1 MENETAFFWT
11 TRWPRS
17 YVTFVGHRIVRF
29 LGALHALGAFAL
41 ISFGVLISKFG
52 VAREV
57 IYPVAL
63 AQIVRSGL
71 RLLPMILF
79 LAIALGL
86 VIIGQTVSLL
96 NRVGATEFLG
106 TVMTMVVVRELG
118 PLLTALIVLAWAG
131 TANVVELGTA
141 RALGEIEA
149 LEVMGIDP
157 IHYLVVPRMIGMG
170 LAVFALTIYLILGA
184 LVSGYVWAFLQDVPL
199 TAGEYFRQLAASIRW
214 IDFVVLGLKTF
225 LFGVSIAVVTCYH
238 GLARKLRLE
247 EVSNATVRAVA
258 QTVVACMLI
267 DALFILIYLLA

>member
-1 MENETAFFWT
+1 M
-11 TRWPRS
+11 
-17 YVTFVGHRIVRF
+17 RF

-52 VAREV
+52 VARAV

-63 AQIVRSGL
+63 AQIARSGL

-96 NRVGATEFLG
+96 SRVGATEFLG
-106 TVMTMVVVRELG
+106 TVMATVVVRELG
-118 PLLTALIVLAWAG
+118 PLLTALIVLSWAG

-199 TAGEYFRQLAASIRW
+199 TPGEYLRQLAASVRW

-225 LFGVSIAVVTCYH
+225 LFGISIAVVTCYH
-238 GLARKLRLE
+238 GLARMLRLE
-247 EVSNATVRAVA
+247 EVSKATVRAVA
-258 QTVVACMLI
+258 QTVVVCMLI
-267 DALFILIYLLA
+267 DALFILIYLTA